1 MAWRWR
7 KPRVTFHACTRT
19 CSLASHGAQRVRRAC
34 LPPNRSHHVPARS
47 FARHRR
53 RPALLMWLY
62 HSSMESFSWPTVA
75 SHRIQL
81 LRQEHVAAIVVEQ
94 HGECAETK
102 LDGEA
107 HMLLMLAA
115 TSRWSSA
122 RDAGGVIP
130 WAGRGVRVGAGHR
143 ASRPTRWSSVVVR
156 CPIRTCA

>member
-1 MAWRWR
+1 MHAHVRAHW
-7 KPRVTFHACTRT
+7 PVMEPNVCAVPAFHRIDRT
-19 CSLASHGAQRVRRAC
+19 TYQRVVSLGTAD
-34 LPPNRSHHVPARS
+34 AM
-47 FARHRR
+47 
-53 RPALLMWLY
+53 ALLMWLY

-81 LRQEHVAAIVVEQ
+81 LRREHVAAIVVEQ

-107 HMLLMLAA
+107 HMSLMLAA
-115 TSRWSSA
+115 TSRWSSAWSA